1 MATTTAKKSAA
12 GVAATIT
19 ITPASYLR
27 ELAEPRRRELTAL
40 HRLIRA
46 QAPRLKPIGDKNG
59 IGYGP
64 FHYRYASGREGDT
77 FWLGLSSRK
86 RYISLYVMCVT
97 VGEKYLAE
105 TYKPR
110 LPKAKIGKCCVT
122 FRKLADVDLA
132 VIENLIQDA
141 VRLIDSGVPWDNH
154 LRQQTKPSRR
164 AKRKDAQPATAR

>member
-12 GVAATIT
+12 VASKT
-19 ITPASYLR
+19 ITPAAYLR
-27 ELAEPRRRELTAL
+27 ELAEPRRGELTTL

-64 FHYRYASGREGDT
+64 FHFRYASGREGDT

-86 RYISLYVMCVT
+86 QYISLYVMCVT
-97 VGEKYLAE
+97 VEEKYLAE

-122 FRKLADVDLA
+122 FRKLVDVDLA

-164 AKRKDAQPATAR
+164 A

>member
-1 MATTTAKKSAA
+1 MATATAKKSAA
-12 GVAATIT
+12 VASKT
-19 ITPASYLR
+19 ITPAAYLR

-86 RYISLYVMCVT
+86 QYISLYVMCVT

-105 TYKPR
+105 TYKSR
-110 LPKAKIGKCCVT
+110 LPQAKIGKCCIT
-122 FRKLADVDLA
+122 FRKLVDVDLA

-154 LRQQTKPSRR
+154 LRQQSKPSRR
-164 AKRKDAQPATAR
+164 TKGKDAQRATAC